1 MKAER
6 VILDT
11 NVLISAALQ
20 PQGTPRA
27 VMELVR
33 SAGGSLLF
41 YQQTF
46 EEFHSRFKR
55 PKFDRYVNQKNRDLY
70 LMQLVSVSEVIAIT
84 GAKLGC
90 RDPDDDKF
98 LELAL
103 LGDADCLVTGDQDL
117 LSMSPFRGVDI
128 LRPIEFLSLF
138 PSHQ

>member
-11 NVLISAALQ
+11 NVLISAALK
-20 PQGTPRA
+20 PEGTPRT
-27 VMELVR
+27 VLDIIR
-33 SAGGSLLF
+33 SQSGSLLF
-41 YQQTF
+41 CQQTF
-46 EEFHSRFKR
+46 EEFYSRFKS
-55 PKFDRYVNQKNRDLY
+55 PKFDRYVSRNNREHY
-70 LMQLVSVSEVIAIT
+70 FMQLVSVSEVIAIT
-84 GAKLGC
+84 GAIMGC

-117 LSMSPFRGVDI
+117 LSMTPFRGIEI